1 MGYNDVIC
9 DSLAFATH
17 QPTCATQS
25 PANHRLVTHIRAWPS
40 GKAVDFGSTIPGSN
54 PGARAAILSRDGT
67 PRSPTCA
74 ASGAAETKERTPRS
88 NFQRMRRVGIVI
100 LAAGKG
106 TRMRSRRPK
115 VTHPVGGRPMLEHVL
130 RAASEAVAV
139 TAHSAA
145 ESASGDAEDHSPEQ
159 PPASSTTNNAN
170 DAATNNASGAAT
182 NNASGAATAP
192 RYVVVV
198 GHERDQVRA
207 AVPWTPPAA
216 DAHTLSYVVQEP
228 QLGTGHAVASTRSA
242 LTAQDA
248 ENATGAASNNASGAA
263 TAATAPDTILV
274 LYGDTPLIRA
284 ETLRDLLAR
293 HAQSGATLTFL
304 TGIADGP
311 TDYGRVIR
319 DSAGR
324 VRGIVEQ
331 RHATPE
337 ELRIRE
343 VNSGIYCFDAA
354 WLWSWLDH
362 LEPHP
367 NGEYYLTDLVD
378 LAVREG
384 CTVATVTAPLDETM
398 GVNDRV
404 QLAEAEALLRRR
416 VLRDLMLS
424 GVTVEDPATTYVESG
439 VRIGQDTILRPG
451 TTLRGDTTIGED
463 CEIGPY
469 SVIRDSVIGDG
480 CAVVASWLDGATMES
495 GSRIGPMS
503 RLRPGA
509 HLKPGANVGNFG
521 EVKNATIGE
530 QVQMHHFSYIGDATV
545 GAGTNIGAGTITM
558 NYDGKQKHHTEIGE
572 RAFIGSDSLLRAPVT
587 IGDGATTGAGAVVTR
602 DVPPG
607 ELAVGMPA
615 RLIRRIASRRDS
627 SQTND
632 AHAAA
637 DTAHSTEQGA
647 QPSNLD
653 RTERTEYIESAGAHE
668 SAGAAPAHPPERH
681 ERQGLEGEARGTHST
696 GHGTGTG
703 TSNTSTGTAADEPAE
718 RE

>member
-1 MGYNDVIC
+1 
-9 DSLAFATH
+9 
-17 QPTCATQS
+17 
-25 PANHRLVTHIRAWPS
+25 
-40 GKAVDFGSTIPGSN
+40 
-54 PGARAAILSRDGT
+54 
-67 PRSPTCA
+67 
-74 ASGAAETKERTPRS
+74 
-88 NFQRMRRVGIVI
+88 MRRVGIVI

-115 VTHPVGGRPMLEHVL
+115 VTHTVGGRPMLEHVL

-139 TAHSAA
+139 TAQGAA

-159 PPASSTTNNAN
+159 PPASSTTNNA
-170 DAATNNASGAAT
+170 T
-182 NNASGAATAP
+182 GAATAP
-192 RYVVVV
+192 LYVVVV

-216 DAHTLSYVVQEP
+216 VDGTLSYVVQEP
-228 QLGTGHAVASTRSA
+228 QLGTGHAVARAQSA
-242 LTAQDA
+242 LRG
-248 ENATGAASNNASGAA
+248 ESASVND
-263 TAATAPDTILV
+263 APDAILV

-284 ETLRDLLAR
+284 ETLRDLLAT

-304 TGIADGP
+304 TGIADAP

-319 DSAGR
+319 DSAGQ

-354 WLWSWLDH
+354 WLWSRLDH

-384 CTVATVTAPLDETM
+384 RPVATTTASLDETM

-451 TTLRGDTTIGED
+451 TTLRGATTIGEG

-615 RLIRRIASRRDS
+615 RLIRRVTSRRES
-627 SQTND
+627 SPND
-632 AHAAA
+632 AHTTA
-637 DTAHSTEQGA
+637 DTAQSTEQGA
-647 QPSNLD
+647 QPSHLN
-653 RTERTEYIESAGAHE
+653 RTERTQHIESAGAHE

-681 ERQGLEGEARGTHST
+681 ERQGLDGEARGIHST

-703 TSNTSTGTAADEPAE
+703 TSTGTAADEPAE

>member
-1 MGYNDVIC
+1 
-9 DSLAFATH
+9 
-17 QPTCATQS
+17 
-25 PANHRLVTHIRAWPS
+25 
-40 GKAVDFGSTIPGSN
+40 
-54 PGARAAILSRDGT
+54 
-67 PRSPTCA
+67 
-74 ASGAAETKERTPRS
+74 E
-88 NFQRMRRVGIVI
+88 
-100 LAAGKG
+100 
-106 TRMRSRRPK
+106 
-115 VTHPVGGRPMLEHVL
+115 GRP
-130 RAASEAVAV
+130 
-139 TAHSAA
+139 
-145 ESASGDAEDHSPEQ
+145 
-159 PPASSTTNNAN
+159 
-170 DAATNNASGAAT
+170 
-182 NNASGAATAP
+182 
-192 RYVVVV
+192 
-198 GHERDQVRA
+198 
-207 AVPWTPPAA
+207 
-216 DAHTLSYVVQEP
+216 
-228 QLGTGHAVASTRSA
+228 
-242 LTAQDA
+242 
-248 ENATGAASNNASGAA
+248 
-263 TAATAPDTILV
+263 
-274 LYGDTPLIRA
+274 
-284 ETLRDLLAR
+284 
-293 HAQSGATLTFL
+293 
-304 TGIADGP
+304 
-311 TDYGRVIR
+311 
-319 DSAGR
+319 
-324 VRGIVEQ
+324 
-331 RHATPE
+331 
-337 ELRIRE
+337 
-343 VNSGIYCFDAA
+343 
-354 WLWSWLDH
+354 
-362 LEPHP
+362 
-367 NGEYYLTDLVD
+367 
-378 LAVREG
+378 
-384 CTVATVTAPLDETM
+384 VATTTASLDETM

-451 TTLRGDTTIGED
+451 TTLRGATTIGEG

-615 RLIRRIASRRDS
+615 RLIRRVTSRRES
-627 SQTND
+627 SPND
-632 AHAAA
+632 AHTTA
-637 DTAHSTEQGA
+637 DTAQSTEQGA
-647 QPSNLD
+647 QPSHLN
-653 RTERTEYIESAGAHE
+653 RTERTQHIESAGAHE

-681 ERQGLEGEARGTHST
+681 ERQGLDGEARGIHST

-703 TSNTSTGTAADEPAE
+703 TSTGTAADEPAE